1 MGLCAWALV
10 CWQRSASEARRGP
23 WLLGLWFTLSAAIL
37 CHYFPVL
44 MLVPL
49 AGLALSRRRSPLV
62 PSASLAAAST
72 LVLLMSVVF
81 LRDVLAARL
90 PDYW

>member
-1 MGLCAWALV
+1 MLAPCLTRSVDYAQEARSYALAMGLCAWALV

-49 AGLALSRRRSPLV
+49 AMSAL
-62 PSASLAAAST
+62 T
-72 LVLLMSVVF
+72 F
-81 LRDVLAARL
+81 F
-90 PDYW
+90 